1 MAAEFVLSKTRN
13 RGYFICLEQESQGRQ
28 YAVRIIANIFVN
40 NKRRVSTDQLMGAG
54 WKLLKTTTREDKT
67 LGIGVFTVL
76 VF

>member
-1 MAAEFVLSKTRN
+1 MVAEFVLNKTPN
-13 RGYFICLEQESQGRQ
+13 RGYFICFGQESQGHQ
-28 YAVRIIANIFVN
+28 YAGRIIANIFVN
-40 NKRRVSTDQLMGAG
+40 NKQRISTEQLMGAG